1 MEKLALCA
9 MVMDRS
15 SSTAGGVEEEAGSG
29 SFEVVP
35 QPARS
40 MALITP
46 VSRRDKNFFHAVILL
61 FFFDLLQGPPLGADC
76 LYKLL

>member
-15 SSTAGGVEEEAGSG
+15 SSPAGGVEEEAGSG
-29 SFEVVP
+29 SFAVVP

-46 VSRRDKNFFHAVILL
+46 VSRRDKNFFMLL
-61 FFFDLLQGPPLGADC
+61 FSFFDLLQGPPLGADC